1 VTEPASGQTIGR
13 IVVSSHELPAELDDR
28 ARYLLWRDLYAA
40 RDGRLELTR
49 SDNALFSARVEFAS
63 FGGVGLLQFEGT
75 VNRVTRSADAIG
87 VHASENFCL
96 LFNRSRSPMMSFHRG
111 RQAALAPGAPTL
123 YIESEV
129 AELRG
134 EAENAWCALV
144 APRRA
149 LLDRVFQ
156 AEDMAATAIDPDQPA
171 TRYLRRYV
179 EMLSAPESVGTDLL
193 LIEHIDTTLLDL
205 IGLALG
211 ASRDVAGVAYGRG
224 LRAARLVEIMAE
236 IRSRFADPAFSPRDV
251 ALKLR
256 LTPRYVQELLS
267 ATGASF
273 TERVLEL
280 RLQKARTM
288 LASPPHDR
296 LRVSEIAYASGF
308 NDISYFNRC
317 FRRRFGAS
325 PLQYRAS
332 NGER

>member
-1 VTEPASGQTIGR
+1 MTKSASRPTIGK
-13 IVVSSHELPAELDDR
+13 VVVASDELPAGLDDR
-28 ARYLLWRDLYAA
+28 ARFSLWRDLYAA
-40 RDGRLELTR
+40 RDGRLELAR
-49 SDNALFSARVEFAS
+49 SDARPFSARVEFTP
-63 FGGVGLLQFEGT
+63 FGSVGLLQFAGT
-75 VNRVTRSADAIG
+75 VNRVTRSAVAIG
-87 VHASENFCL
+87 VHASEDFCL
-96 LFNRSRSPMMSFHRG
+96 LFNRSRSPMLSFHRG
-111 RQAALAPGAPTL
+111 RQAALAPGAATL
-123 YIESEV
+123 YIDSEV
-129 AELRG
+129 AELRS

-149 LLDRVFQ
+149 LLERVFQ
-156 AEDMAATAIDPDQPA
+156 AEDVAATAIDPDQPA

-179 EMLSAPESVGTDLL
+179 EMLSAPESVGADLP

-211 ASRDVAGVAYGRG
+211 ASRDAAGVAHGRG
-224 LRAARLVEIMAE
+224 LRAARLTEIIAE
-236 IRSRFADPAFSPRDV
+236 IRARFADPTFSPRDV

-288 LASPPHDR
+288 LASPLHDR
-296 LRVSEIAYASGF
+296 LRVSDIAYASGF

-325 PLQYRAS
+325 PLQYRAGS
-332 NGER
+332 GER